1 MSKDFGSVSEKNFRF
16 CGCEIEQDEQRNIK
30 VTCTATAEKIES
42 VKYRP
47 DLKRTDL
54 ANDAENAQ
62 LRSVVGSLSWVARQ
76 ARPD

>member
-1 MSKDFGSVSEKNFRF
+1 MEKAKISEKNFRF
-16 CGCEIEQDEQRNIK
+16 CGREIEQDEQRNIQ
-30 VTCTATAEKIES
+30 VTCTATAEKIEP
-42 VKYRP
+42 VKYSTGM
-47 DLKRTDL
+47 KRTDL